1 MRWILIVLSC
11 SDGVNQVYN
20 VAVHARTSL
29 NALFDLLT
37 HSLARQGVEYDKKAV
52 YQDFRAGDV
61 RHSQAD
67 ISKARNLLGYA
78 PTHTIAEGLE
88 VAMPWYVKFLG

>member
-1 MRWILIVLSC
+1 
-11 SDGVNQVYN
+11 
-20 VAVHARTSL
+20 
-29 NALFDLLT
+29 
-37 HSLARQGVEYDKKAV
+37 V

-67 ISKARNLLGYA
+67 ISKARTLLGYS